1 MPRTARQCL
10 LDALDDLEEDQFSRF
25 KSDLREVAIKPGFRK
40 IPWGKLEKAKT
51 LDVAKL
57 MVDSYRDAYSG
68 ELAVQILREMGKQD
82 TSDNLEQELR
92 SVLQPVA
99 QESSRAAVLQP
110 VAQESSRAAVLQPVA
125 QESSRAAAPAGH
137 PIDQHFTRIVQ
148 GFNSVDGVLDTLLA
162 AGVLTPE
169 HYDSIRT
176 KAPKQEKIRE
186 LLTVIRGQGQGAKDQ
201 LWKAMVET
209 DRYFTSSLTGE

>member
-99 QESSRAAVLQP
+99 QESSRAA
-110 VAQESSRAAVLQPVA
+110 
-125 QESSRAAAPAGH
+125 APAGH

>member
-110 VAQESSRAAVLQPVA
+110 VAQESSRAA
-125 QESSRAAAPAGH
+125 APAGH